1 MIDEVLLE
9 TDSKMQKTVEAV
21 ERELAIIRTGRA
33 MSALVEYI
41 KVDYHGVPTPLN
53 QLASISVPEARLL
66 LIQPWDRTSVSSI
79 EKAILKSDLGL
90 RPVSDASLIRIAIP
104 PLSEQR
110 RKELIK
116 IVRKRLEDGRI
127 ALRNLRRQSIQK
139 LREMEKNKQLSQDQ
153 LSIAEEQL
161 QKISGGFIERVDK
174 LGQDKETE
182 IEEF

>member
-41 KVDYHGVPTPLN
+41 KVDYHGVPTSLN

-116 IVRKRLEDGRI
+116 IVRKRLEDARI

-161 QKISGGFIERVDK
+161 QKTSGGFIERVDK